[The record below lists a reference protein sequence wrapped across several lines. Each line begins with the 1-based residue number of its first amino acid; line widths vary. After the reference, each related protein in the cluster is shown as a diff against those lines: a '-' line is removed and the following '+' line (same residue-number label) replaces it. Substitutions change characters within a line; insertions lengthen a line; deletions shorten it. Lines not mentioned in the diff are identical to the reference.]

1 VALVVLTTNAAPASL
16 ADTTGDNPMITLLTF
31 LWLFNTSQ
39 PAQSVLDTTVP
50 RAEVVAPVDTTS
62 GFTVQFAANLKP
74 FAGERTLL
82 EIPGVL
88 VVRQRQ
94 HDPANRER
102 QNYPAF
108 RMPDGSVH
116 VLEATLT
123 LHSREHPNWTNMTL
137 GIPLAMLRKPF
148 GKHKIVLT
156 FSGVDWKMYV
166 DGQLLDNDFPFGYPE
181 WAAKTTWAMDP
192 AQVTK
197 ATLHFPAITPEARR
211 AKRGATSPG
220 IQYWVPFGHNNW
232 VGDVVTCY
240 HQGRYHVFYLSDRRH
255 HGSKFGCGAHY
266 FEHLST
272 ADFRTWTE
280 HEAATPLERQ
290 WECIGTGTPFVF
302 NGRLCL
308 SYGLHTTRVYPRDR
322 TALPGQW
329 DALNQNGRTGSFA
342 PDTVRGVPAGSTYA
356 VSADGIANFRKS
368 HILFHPCENPSVYSD
383 PSGRLRL
390 MANYGSRGI
399 WESESPDGGW
409 HCVSPDFPPG
419 GDCTFFFRWGRF
431 DYVIGGFTGLWSK
444 SAAAPDSEYADLV
457 RRGLDFYD
465 GLAVPSVCGIG
476 DGRFLIA
483 GWLPVRGWGGCL
495 VIRELVQ
502 YADGRIGSKWMTEVM
517 PKSDT
522 PRPLAVKIGE
532 ALTVPDDDRSFLLR
546 FKIRAADAAKGR
558 LAISFL
564 PERGEQS
571 ACELQIRLDARRA
584 QFAPGVLD
592 RLADAEKSLRE
603 GGSAN
608 AIENLLGVDRPF
620 TVRVIIKG
628 SDKLGG
634 SVVDAEIAGQRTL
647 ISYRPDLTVRRL
659 LFRTEGLE
667 LRDIQ
672 IAPLED

>member
-1 VALVVLTTNAAPASL
+1 
-16 ADTTGDNPMITLLTF
+16 MITLLTF

-39 PAQSVLDTTVP
+39 PAQSVLDTTAT
-50 RAEVVAPVDTTS
+50 RAEVLAPVDTTS
-62 GFTVQFAANLKP
+62 GFTVKFAANLKP

-116 VLEATLT
+116 VLEVTLT

-148 GKHKIVLT
+148 GKHKIVLS

-211 AKRGATSPG
+211 AKRRATSPG

-280 HEAATPLERQ
+280 HEAATPLETQ

-308 SYGLHTTRVYPRDR
+308 SYGLHTTRVYPRER
-322 TALPGQW
+322 TALPEQW
-329 DALNQNGRTGSFA
+329 DTLNQHGRTRSFT
-342 PDTVRGVPAGSTYA
+342 PDTLRGVPAGSTYA
-356 VSADGIANFRKS
+356 VSADGLASFRKS

-419 GDCTFFFRWGRF
+419 GDCTFPFRWGRF

-444 SAAAPDSEYADLV
+444 PAAAADSEYADLV
-457 RRGLDFYD
+457 RQGLDFYD

-546 FKIRAADAAKGR
+546 FKVRAADAAKGR
-558 LAISFL
+558 LAVSFL
-564 PERGEQS
+564 PERGERS

-584 QFAPGVLD
+584 QFGPGVLD
-592 RLADAEKSLRE
+592 RFADAEKSLRE